1 MDSPPTVALPVRSRA
16 DPRSSTGAVPAL
28 EYPALRHRHC
38 DGETRSLASQ
48 ALRNR
53 RKADALLLFPSLNRH
68 EQHWTASR
76 RRLHFQSR
84 IAHLPSRHLI
94 DQDYG
99 NSVRLHYRS
108 TGAALLHYL
117 SAARLPTI
125 AVVLSLN
132 GRRMRHEAELFLQGQ
147 VLHRHH

>member
-1 MDSPPTVALPVRSRA
+1 MRPRA
-16 DPRSSTGAVPAL
+16 DQRSSTGAFPAL

-38 DGETRSLASQ
+38 YGQTRSLASQ
-48 ALRNR
+48 AFRNR
-53 RKADALLLFPSLNRH
+53 RKVDALLLFPSLHRH

-76 RRLHFQSR
+76 CRLHSQSR

-99 NSVRLHYRS
+99 NSVRLRYRS

-117 SAARLPTI
+117 SAARFPTI
-125 AVVLSLN
+125 AAVLSLN
-132 GRRMRHEAELFLQGQ
+132 GRRMHHEAELFLQGQ